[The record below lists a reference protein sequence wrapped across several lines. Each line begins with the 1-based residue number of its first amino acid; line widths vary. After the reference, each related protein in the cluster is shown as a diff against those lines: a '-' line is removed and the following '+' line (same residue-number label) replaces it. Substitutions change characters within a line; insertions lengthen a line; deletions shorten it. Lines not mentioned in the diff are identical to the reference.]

1 MIRPPIG
8 ISLKVKLYK
17 LINRMTNNNPNFV
30 NFRQTTFIIK
40 QSSGHITAQME
51 PPKANQQLLASLP
64 PLYPEWLGDRTFQQT
79 HGVRFPYVAGSM
91 ANGISSTR
99 MVIALA
105 EVGILSFFGAAGLAY
120 DKVANAVQELKIK
133 LDPLSAAWGCNLI
146 HSPNEP
152 ELEARVAELFIQQ
165 GVHKVS
171 ASAYMQLTPAI
182 VRYACAG
189 LYQDKQGQIH
199 RRHHVFAKISRPETA
214 RLFMSPA
221 PEAILQSL
229 LASQQLT
236 EQEVSLARKVPL
248 AEDITVEA
256 DSGGHTDN
264 QALPAIFPTIA
275 LLRDQLCQQYQYQKS
290 IRVGAAGGLGSPQAI
305 AGAFAMGAAYV
316 LTGTVNQACIESG
329 LSTEGK
335 AQLALAK
342 VGDVTMTP
350 ASDMFEQGVKLQVLK
365 KGTLYPTRAA
375 KLYTLYVQY
384 NSIDAIPETQVK
396 QLETQIFQKSMSQV
410 WQETQQFWQQRDV
423 SQLEKAAN
431 DPKHKMALIFRSY
444 LGLSS
449 RWAMAGT
456 TERKLDYQIWCG
468 PAIAAFNQWTAGSF
482 LENPQQR
489 TVVQVALNL
498 LEGAATCMRISQ
510 LRTYGVHFNA
520 SDFNFT
526 PRPIQEQ
533 KHSYQKSA

>member
-1 MIRPPIG
+1 
-8 ISLKVKLYK
+8 
-17 LINRMTNNNPNFV
+17 
-30 NFRQTTFIIK
+30 
-40 QSSGHITAQME
+40 
-51 PPKANQQLLASLP
+51 
-64 PLYPEWLGDRTFQQT
+64 
-79 HGVRFPYVAGSM
+79 
-91 ANGISSTR
+91 
-99 MVIALA
+99 
-105 EVGILSFFGAAGLAY
+105 
-120 DKVANAVQELKIK
+120 
-133 LDPLSAAWGCNLI
+133 
-146 HSPNEP
+146 
-152 ELEARVAELFIQQ
+152 
-165 GVHKVS
+165 
-171 ASAYMQLTPAI
+171 
-182 VRYACAG
+182 
-189 LYQDKQGQIH
+189 
-199 RRHHVFAKISRPETA
+199 
-214 RLFMSPA
+214 
-221 PEAILQSL
+221 
-229 LASQQLT
+229 
-236 EQEVSLARKVPL
+236 
-248 AEDITVEA
+248 
-256 DSGGHTDN
+256 
-264 QALPAIFPTIA
+264 
-275 LLRDQLCQQYQYQKS
+275 
-290 IRVGAAGGLGSPQAI
+290 
-305 AGAFAMGAAYV
+305 MGAAYV

-342 VGDVTMTP
+342 IGDVTMTP

-375 KLYTLYVQY
+375 KLYALYVQY
-384 NSIDAIPETQVK
+384 NSIDAIPEAQVK
-396 QLETQIFQKSMSQV
+396 QLETQIFQKSISQV

-423 SQLEKAAN
+423 SQLEKAAT